1 MAKHWA
7 FFATVAPF
15 AAAAGS
21 LDDLSN
27 NLATDLGPLLALF
40 GENMTKQYLS
50 ESTSF
55 VDYFIFA
62 MAPIG
67 IITAI
72 VSAIRVCGSAALR
85 AFIGR
90 AQEGNGTVEA
100 ELCTSTSRDVCELFN
115 NGSITRTL
123 GKSNILE
130 IIYISGETSA
140 KEDMGIFLFQDYL
153 QSLDDNSEWVED
165 KPHAVF
171 SRLRRPDPESPEE
184 RYGKEPLHTVPN
196 PNLSINVGIVKS
208 GMRYFYFLAALG
220 LVLQTGVMV
229 MACVLSLHQQ
239 WTSDGKPESRM
250 DVKWVIS
257 DNPSPILYVVGTT
270 CLCVGMF
277 WCAALIGQITDE
289 YSYCRKDSPQRQ
301 SRLFWLQPGNLRV
314 GDQTFDPFAYSE
326 KLKDPKSRLSKYTVS
341 KKRNSPSQLH
351 TWGAIIFSLGG
362 YIVQFIGLRGMTA
375 YVSIAQL
382 GITIIM
388 SFFRGCLRMRRLKT
402 DDNEVHKILDEVV
415 GHELDWLALK
425 IASADGDRAENIN
438 HGNNSS
444 LPPDSLQRAD
454 SKQSQSLPEPRLTE
468 NIVRCRTRLARLTGH
483 GSLQPP
489 CCQRWDDD
497 QIKVRVQARR
507 LADAIGQAAEV
518 LLGER
523 KDPKQF
529 RVTLSRWQEWASDGP
544 LTLTPRGLEG
554 VSQNRSTLDSAELEG
569 VLGPWLWQL
578 VERQTQDANRSPDA
592 NGNTATPA
600 ELKERAK
607 ASEQT
612 KILGAEQIQKARIIS
627 ACIPDEGGQQ
637 RISEGEMGLWLG
649 KNSVNLSEVI
659 LIPNRERDC
668 NSFTL
673 WKKGPKGWSPSGNA
687 RGDSQQ
693 YQWIFG
699 WNAALP
705 SISPSWSS
713 KSKEGIRIL
722 FIHTLSSLLSECSK
736 ELFATAI
743 ASIADSSGVQI
754 NTIPEEASGQLRWVN
769 GQINDIATAF
779 VTSGLGSR
787 TDALLCTVPALQAK
801 LRYPDERAVADA
813 ARHYRKKHEWG
824 RAESL
829 LKATCVHYEQRL
841 GEELR
846 RPAAD
851 SHHTCPKDDFFG
863 ALVSL
868 GELYRW
874 SFIRQGNDRSNFGYN
889 GIKWMLR
896 KYGLGELNPKPAEE
910 VAQGI
915 REILDRYYQVT
926 LQVSRDRGQ
935 EKEFQVE
942 WHPHDSTQVEA
953 DGKLV
958 NAIEKRNRA
967 TALYCLCS
975 VTTEALNSDQQAA
988 LALAARNGWHEVVRA
1003 VLDLNAFADS
1013 QDRQGRTALSYSAEG
1028 GNEAITKTLLENG
1041 LFPDKADWENHTPL
1055 SRAAQNGHEA
1065 VVKLLLETGKVDVN
1079 LKDKTYDRTPLSWAS
1094 QNGNEAVVK
1103 LLLEAGKVDVNLADE
1118 TYYRTPLS
1126 WASQHGYEAVV
1137 KLLLKTG
1144 KVDEN
1149 SKDNFGRTPLSWAS
1163 QNGHEAVVKLLLETG
1178 KVDEDSKDNSGQ
1190 TPLSWASRNG
1200 HEAVVKLLLETGK
1213 VDVDLEDSRGRTPLW
1228 WASQNEHKAVT
1239 ELLRTVMKAKL
1250 EELGEWDAWWEELL
1264 NRTPENIVRLFDPES
1279 EETPLPEPN
1288 YPSLGDV
1295 NKDAK
1300 LPADL
1305 EKDEMTK
1312 YKNFLQIHQFEKQ
1325 RYDS

>member
-1 MAKHWA
+1 MARHLV
-7 FFATVAPF
+7 FLATVAPF
-15 AAAAGS
+15 AAAAGG
-21 LDDLSN
+21 LDDFSN

-72 VSAIRVCGSAALR
+72 ISTIRVCGSSALR

-123 GKSNILE
+123 GKSKILE
-130 IIYISGETSA
+130 VIHVSGETSA

-165 KPHAVF
+165 KPHAIF

-184 RYGKEPLHTVPN
+184 RCGREPLHTVPN
-196 PNLSINVGIVKS
+196 PNLSINVGIVKLR
-208 GMRYFYFLAALG
+208 MRYFYILASLG

-229 MACVLSLHQQ
+229 MACVLLLHQQ
-239 WTSDGKPESRM
+239 WTRDGKPESRM
-250 DVKWVIS
+250 EVKLVIS
-257 DNPSPILYVVGTT
+257 DNPSPILYVLGTT
-270 CLCVGMF
+270 FLCVGMF

-289 YSYCRKDSPQRQ
+289 YSYRRKDSPQRQSRQ

-326 KLKDPKSRLSKYTVS
+326 KFKDPKSRLSKYTVS
-341 KKRNSPSQLH
+341 RKRNSPSQLH
-351 TWGAIIFSLGG
+351 TWGAIVFTLGG

-382 GITIIM
+382 GITILM
-388 SFFRGCLRMRRLKT
+388 SFFRGCLRMRRLKS
-402 DDNEVHKILDEVV
+402 DDNEVHEILDEVV
-415 GHELDWLALK
+415 GHELDWLAFN
-425 IASADGDRAENIN
+425 IASTDGDRSENISP
-438 HGNNSS
+438 GNNTSS
-444 LPPDSLQRAD
+444 PPNSLQCAD
-454 SKQSQSLPEPRLTE
+454 SKQPQSPLEFRLEE
-468 NIVRCRTRLARLTGH
+468 NVVRYRTRLARLTGH

-489 CCQRWDDD
+489 CCQIWDDD
-497 QIKVRVQARR
+497 QIKVRVQARK
-507 LADAIGQAAEV
+507 LADAIGQATEV
-518 LLGER
+518 LLGEH
-523 KDPKQF
+523 KEPKQL
-529 RVTLSRWQEWASDGP
+529 RVTISRRQKKASGGP
-544 LTLTPRGLEG
+544 LTLTLRRPEG
-554 VSQNRSTLDSAELEG
+554 VSQSRFTLDSAELEG
-569 VLGPWLWQL
+569 VLGPWLWL
-578 VERQTQDANRSPDA
+578 LMKRQILDANRSPDA
-592 NGNTATPA
+592 NGNAATPA
-600 ELKERAK
+600 GWKGRAK
-607 ASEQT
+607 ASEQS
-612 KILGAEQIQKARIIS
+612 KILGAEQIQKVRIIS

-649 KNSVNLSEVI
+649 KNNVNLSEVI
-659 LIPNRERDC
+659 LNPDC
-668 NSFTL
+668 EGDCDSFTL
-673 WKKGPKGWSPSGNA
+673 WKEGLKGWRPVSGYA
-687 RGDSQQ
+687 MGDSHQ

-722 FIHTLSSLLSECSK
+722 FIHTLDSLLSECSK
-736 ELFATAI
+736 ELFAAAI

-779 VTSGLGSR
+779 ITSGLGSR
-787 TDALLCTVPALQAK
+787 TDALLCTLPALHAK
-801 LRYPDERAVADA
+801 LRYPDERALADA
-813 ARHYRKKHEWG
+813 ARHYRKKDEWE

-874 SFIRQGNDRSNFGYN
+874 SFIRQENERSNFGYN
-889 GIKWMLR
+889 GIKWMLG
-896 KYGLGELNPKPAEE
+896 KYGLGELNPRPAEE

-915 REILDRYYQVT
+915 REIIDRYYQVT

-935 EKEFQVE
+935 EKDFQVE

-1003 VLDLNAFADS
+1003 ILDLNAFADS
-1013 QDRQGRTALSYSAEG
+1013 QDREGRAALSYSAEG
-1028 GNEAITKTLLENG
+1028 GNEAITKTLLGNG
-1041 LFPDKADWENHTPL
+1041 LFPDKADSEKRTPL
-1055 SRAAQNGHEA
+1055 SRAAENGHEA
-1065 VVKLLLETGKVDVN
+1065 MVKLLFETGKVDVDS
-1079 LKDKTYDRTPLSWAS
+1079 KDKDDHTPLLLAS
-1094 QNGNEAVVK
+1094 RKGQKAI
-1103 LLLEAGKVDVNLADE
+1103 
-1118 TYYRTPLS
+1118 
-1126 WASQHGYEAVV
+1126 V

-1144 KVDEN
+1144 KVNVD
-1149 SKDNFGRTPLSWAS
+1149 SKDKNGQTPLSRAS
-1163 QNGHEAVVKLLLETG
+1163 QNGHEAVVKLLFETG
-1178 KVDEDSKDNSGQ
+1178 KCYDPTRLGFSKNDRRIRNQ
-1190 TPLSWASRNG
+1190 DPMATPG
-1200 HEAVVKLLLETGK
+1200 HVTGLKDLK
-1213 VDVDLEDSRGRTPLW
+1213 VLVP
-1228 WASQNEHKAVT
+1228 
-1239 ELLRTVMKAKL
+1239 
-1250 EELGEWDAWWEELL
+1250 
-1264 NRTPENIVRLFDPES
+1264 
-1279 EETPLPEPN
+1279 
-1288 YPSLGDV
+1288 
-1295 NKDAK
+1295 
-1300 LPADL
+1300 
-1305 EKDEMTK
+1305 
-1312 YKNFLQIHQFEKQ
+1312 
-1325 RYDS
+1325 